1 MRKNDIVTI
10 VLVDLAALLLPL
22 FLGIPSIPLNLETL
36 VSLGGGLAAFY
47 LITGLT
53 ARKGWK
59 KWIFLMPL
67 TVLVVMAISYIPF
80 TPSKSQLRW
89 YYIVVVAAIIISIC
103 SHILGWLG
111 IGIGIDARRPRFRLR
126 RPRHEED
133 EDDEQR
139 LHSSDQRTPAR

>member
-1 MRKNDIVTI
+1 MKKDIVKL
-10 VLVDLAALLLPL
+10 VLVGLGALLLPL
-22 FLGIPSIPLNLETL
+22 FLAIPSVPLNIETL

-80 TPSKSQLRW
+80 TPSKAQLRW
-89 YYIVVVAAIIISIC
+89 YYIIVVVALLLSIC

-111 IGIGIDARRPRFRLR
+111 IGIGIDGSRPRFRLR
-126 RPRHEED
+126 RRHEED
-133 EDDEQR
+133 EDDE
-139 LHSSDQRTPAR
+139 